1 MLADPVDVA
10 VDGRATPSAVGSCE
24 VSSDAEPGEE
34 EIDPG
39 EKDSS

>member
-1 MLADPVDVA
+1 MLADPVDAA

-24 VSSDAEPGEE
+24 ASSDADPGDE

-39 EKDSS
+39 ERDSS